1 MRWAW
6 KGSSRRAKL
15 VIASGWQVASRVVRL
30 SDLDRLR
37 KSKTLVQIYNRRPGK
52 ALHLGFVRYDRIS
65 TVHELGWDRIRGVPT
80 LNT

>member
-1 MRWAW
+1 
-6 KGSSRRAKL
+6 
-15 VIASGWQVASRVVRL
+15 VRL
-30 SDLDRLR
+30 SDLNQPR